1 MKGDKLFVDT
11 NILVYSYD
19 ISAGEK
25 HTAAKDVLN
34 ELWDTGNG
42 LVSTQVLQEFFV
54 TVTRK
59 ISKPMDVAVAKE
71 IVKDLLKRKVVTVS
85 GGLILDAIELQ
96 QKYKYS
102 FWDSL
107 IIASGIH
114 GGASTILSE
123 DLSDKQEIKGVVIK
137 NPFSALSKR

>member
-1 MKGDKLFVDT
+1 M
-11 NILVYSYD
+11 
-19 ISAGEK
+19 
-25 HTAAKDVLN
+25 
-34 ELWDTGNG
+34 
-42 LVSTQVLQEFFV
+42 QEFFV
-54 TVTRK
+54 TATRN

>member
-1 MKGDKLFVDT
+1 
-11 NILVYSYD
+11 
-19 ISAGEK
+19 
-25 HTAAKDVLN
+25 
-34 ELWDTGNG
+34 
-42 LVSTQVLQEFFV
+42 
-54 TVTRK
+54 
-59 ISKPMDVAVAKE
+59 MDVAVAKE

-123 DLSDKQEIKGVVIK
+123 DLSDKLEIKGVVPK

>member
-1 MKGDKLFVDT
+1 MKGDRFFVDT

-19 ISAGEK
+19 ISAGDK
-25 HTAAKDVLN
+25 HTVAKDVLN
-34 ELWDTGNG
+34 ELWEAGNG
-42 LVSTQVLQEFFV
+42 LISTQVLQEFFV

-59 ISKPMDVAVAKE
+59 ISKPMEVAVAKE
-71 IVKDLLKRKVVTVS
+71 IVKDLLKWKVVTVS

-96 QKYKYS
+96 QKYRYS

-123 DLSDKQEIKGVVIK
+123 DLADTQKIKGVVIR

>member
-1 MKGDKLFVDT
+1 MKGDRFFVDT

-25 HTAAKDVLN
+25 HAAAKDVLN
-34 ELWDTGNG
+34 ELWETGNG

-59 ISKPMDVAVAKE
+59 IFKPMDAAVAKE
-71 IVKDLLKRKVVTVS
+71 IVKDLLKWKVVTVS
-85 GGLILDAIELQ
+85 GGLIVDAIELQ

-123 DLSDKQEIKGVVIK
+123 DLSDKQKIKGVVIK
-137 NPFSALSKR
+137 NPLSALSKR

>member
-1 MKGDKLFVDT
+1 MKGERLFVDT
-11 NILVYSYD
+11 NILVYAYD

-25 HTAAKDVLN
+25 HAAAKGVLN
-34 ELWDTGNG
+34 ELWDGGNG

-59 ISKPMDVAVAKE
+59 ISKPMDASAAKE
-71 IVKDLLKRKVVTVS
+71 IVKDLLKWKVVTVS
-85 GGLILDAIELQ
+85 GGLILDAIEVQ

-114 GGASTILSE
+114 SGASAILSE
-123 DLSDKQEIKGVVIK
+123 DLSDRQKIKGIVIR

>member
-1 MKGDKLFVDT
+1 
-11 NILVYSYD
+11 
-19 ISAGEK
+19 
-25 HTAAKDVLN
+25 
-34 ELWDTGNG
+34 
-42 LVSTQVLQEFFV
+42 
-54 TVTRK
+54 
-59 ISKPMDVAVAKE
+59 MDVAVAKE

-123 DLSDKQEIKGVVIK
+123 DLSDKQEIKGVVTK

>member
-1 MKGDKLFVDT
+1 
-11 NILVYSYD
+11 
-19 ISAGEK
+19 
-25 HTAAKDVLN
+25 
-34 ELWDTGNG
+34 
-42 LVSTQVLQEFFV
+42 
-54 TVTRK
+54 
-59 ISKPMDVAVAKE
+59 MDVAVAKE

-114 GGASTILSE
+114 GGASIILSE